1 MRLIYLPLC
10 IAALMLCGCNKDT
23 QGLDEKEERN
33 PLVKQGYDYMEIKDW
48 NKAETAFKQALENNP
63 GMARPHLDLA
73 LIYQQYKVNYIN
85 AIYHYDRYLELRPDA
100 EKAVMIR
107 ERKAKVEEALA
118 VHYINQSKDVKQVV
132 DQYNRLQQEN
142 AELKRQ
148 LAALRTS
155 PPALTATQP
164 KVGPQKS
171 VTETVPKTVVPADK
185 TTHQIYTVVAGDTLT
200 GIAKK
205 FYGDDDYEPIY
216 QANKDR
222 MKSRGD
228 LRVGQTLIIPNP

>member
-10 IAALMLCGCNKDT
+10 MATLMLCGCNKDT
-23 QGLDEKEERN
+23 QGLDEKEEHN

-73 LIYQQYKVNYIN
+73 LIYQQYKVNYIH

-118 VHYINQSKDVKQVV
+118 VHYINQSIEVKQLGS
-132 DQYNRLQQEN
+132 QYNRVQQEN

-148 LAALRTS
+148 LAALRKST
-155 PPALTATQP
+155 PVTAATQP
-164 KVGPQKS
+164 KTGARKS
-171 VTETVPKTVVPADK
+171 VTETVPKAAVPAGE
-185 TTHQIYTVVAGDTLT
+185 TTHRIYTVVAGDTLT

-205 FYGDDDYEPIY
+205 LYGDDDYEPIY